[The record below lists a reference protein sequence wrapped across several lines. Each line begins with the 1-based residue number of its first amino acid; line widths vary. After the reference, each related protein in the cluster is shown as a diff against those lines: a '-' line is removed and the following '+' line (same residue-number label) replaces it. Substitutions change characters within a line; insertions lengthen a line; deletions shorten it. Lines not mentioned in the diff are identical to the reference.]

1 MSFDSPRRTTGMPLI
16 RHATIA
22 CTSEGWCQPRMTAT
36 SGFSR
41 RSTAPMLPTSR
52 VGDPSGFAKLSAAL
66 EAARQE
72 LAASEEEWLELEER
86 REALAR

>member
-1 MSFDSPRRTTGMPLI
+1 MSSAHTLAAG
-16 RHATIA
+16 IA
-22 CTSEGWCQPRMTAT
+22 A
-36 SGFSR
+36 
-41 RSTAPMLPTSR
+41 LPGKIAKLETDMADPNLYTR
-52 VGDPSGFAKLSAAL
+52 DPSGFAKLSAAL